1 MAIGQLAA
9 ILADSREILRNEAV
23 LLFCE
28 LCVDNKDLPV
38 LFAFESG
45 FELIISILDS
55 EGWTD
60 GGIIVLDCLRL
71 ATLILDDNTNTQS
84 FFREMGFLHK
94 LLPLFKLSTAH
105 KWDKRRTEIVLM
117 SIRLMLLFVSN
128 SLPANHIITMQ
139 NTLESIGLHPS
150 IIRIIR
156 SDQCPDAILASGM
169 ILLSKVMTVGT
180 VASCAD
186 SGVSLAGL
194 MCSFDGGRDYLVRCA
209 GWLLARSVLAKS
221 ASVQKELVFG
231 IMDLK
236 GEPKSYSAYMG
247 RHILHALLAEDEAS
261 SWFAST
267 LLARC

>member
-139 NTLESIGLHPS
+139 NTLEKYK
-150 IIRIIR
+150 
-156 SDQCPDAILASGM
+156 GM
-169 ILLSKVMTVGT
+169 N
-180 VASCAD
+180 
-186 SGVSLAGL
+186 
-194 MCSFDGGRDYLVRCA
+194 
-209 GWLLARSVLAKS
+209 KS
-221 ASVQKELVFG
+221 
-231 IMDLK
+231 
-236 GEPKSYSAYMG
+236 
-247 RHILHALLAEDEAS
+247 
-261 SWFAST
+261 
-267 LLARC
+267 